1 MVKQAKQFVAIV
13 TVFIVMD
20 VMCSMAFADSRDLT
34 WRFRAGGIVAAT
46 NVEDAVDLLVRNAGS
61 GNKLTFSV
69 TVVNGEG
76 NHIELRGRMAKFASG
91 AMACTNMCKS
101 FVETSMMLDLYFQD
115 VFIDYGDIGDVC
127 IVKGKDALSR
137 DSHSRSVF
145 YNPRAV
151 SFIRGCYLVEVCGSE
166 AENVYV
172 ARAIDYAIKVREKGV
187 GEASGI
193 LAVELFRKHFGRHM
207 SQAEVFS
214 TLAGL
219 NRKGAAF
226 YQSANDA
233 LLDFGEGTIGLDGW
247 AIVRRSTCLRNGATF
262 TVLKVRSLDGSDIA
276 DIDVCEASTPKAAL
290 DSLIADKGL
299 FSGVTADEVMRWRPI
314 GGIGRRCIG
323 KRVLVADMKTA
334 TNRYCDVIFTRGG
347 KAIELKTNKVDAID
361 LVNLAERLDAL
372 ILEATSTNAKSASIA
387 DAARRLNERLVVH
400 GKREAE

>member
-1 MVKQAKQFVAIV
+1 M
-13 TVFIVMD
+13 
-20 VMCSMAFADSRDLT
+20 
-34 WRFRAGGIVAAT
+34 
-46 NVEDAVDLLVRNAGS
+46 
-61 GNKLTFSV
+61 
-69 TVVNGEG
+69 
-76 NHIELRGRMAKFASG
+76 
-91 AMACTNMCKS
+91 
-101 FVETSMMLDLYFQD
+101 
-115 VFIDYGDIGDVC
+115 
-127 IVKGKDALSR
+127 
-137 DSHSRSVF
+137 
-145 YNPRAV
+145 
-151 SFIRGCYLVEVCGSE
+151 CGSE
-166 AENVYV
+166 AENMYV
-172 ARAIDYAIKVREKGV
+172 ARAIDYVIKAREKGV

-193 LAVELFRKHFGRHM
+193 LAVELLRKHFGRHM

-387 DAARRLNERLVVH
+387 DAARRLSERPKT
-400 GKREAE
+400 GK

>member
-13 TVFIVMD
+13 TVSIVMD
-20 VMCSMAFADSRDLT
+20 VMCSMAYADSRDLT
-34 WRFRAGGIVAAT
+34 WHFKAGGVIAAT
-46 NVEDAVDLLVRNAGS
+46 NVDDAVDMLARNS
-61 GNKLTFSV
+61 GCGNELTFSA
-69 TVVNGEG
+69 TVSNGEG
-76 NHIELRGRMAKFASG
+76 INNNLRGRMAVFESE
-91 AMACTNMCKS
+91 AMACTNICDS
-101 FVETSMMLDLYFQD
+101 IVETSMMLDLYFQD

-127 IVKGKDALSR
+127 IVKGKDALSK

-145 YNPRAV
+145 YNPRAA
-151 SFIRGCYLVEVCGSE
+151 SFIRGRYLVEVCGSE
-166 AENVYV
+166 ADNMRV
-172 ARAIDYAIKVREKGV
+172 ARAIDYVIKTREKGD

-193 LAVELFRKHFGRHM
+193 LAVELLRKHFGRHM

-247 AIVRRSTCLRNGATF
+247 AIARRSTCLRNGATF
-262 TVLKVRSLDGSDIA
+262 TVLEVRSLDGSDIA
-276 DIDVCEASTPKAAL
+276 DINVCEAPTPKAAL

-314 GGIGRRCIG
+314 GGIGRRCVG

-334 TNRYCDVIFTRGG
+334 TNRYCDVVFTRGG

-387 DAARRLNERLVVH
+387 DAARRLNKRQVVH

>member
-1 MVKQAKQFVAIV
+1 MVKQAKQFVVIV
-13 TVFIVMD
+13 SVSIVMHI
-20 VMCSMAFADSRDLT
+20 MCSMAYADSRDLT
-34 WRFRAGGIVAAT
+34 WRFKAGGIVAAK

-91 AMACTNMCKS
+91 AMACTNMCES
-101 FVETSMMLDLYFQD
+101 FVETSMTLDLYFQD

-127 IVKGKDALSR
+127 IVKGKDALSKG
-137 DSHSRSVF
+137 SHSRSVF

-151 SFIRGCYLVEVCGSE
+151 SFMRGRYLVEVCGSE
-166 AENVYV
+166 ADNMRV
-172 ARAIDYAIKVREKGV
+172 ARAIDDVVRVRDKGN

-193 LAVELFRKHFGRHM
+193 LVVELLRKHLGLHM
-207 SQAEVFS
+207 SQTEAFS

-219 NRKGAAF
+219 NGKDAAF
-226 YQSANDA
+226 YQTANDA
-233 LLDFGEGTIGLDGW
+233 LLEFGEGTIGLDGW
-247 AIVRRSTCLRNGATF
+247 TIARKSTYIRNGATF
-262 TVLKVRSLDGSDIA
+262 TVLGVRGAEGPEIA
-276 DIDVCEASTPKAAL
+276 NIEVCEASTPKAAS

-299 FSGVTADEVMRWRPI
+299 FSGMTVDEVLRWRPI

-323 KRVLVADMKTA
+323 KRDLVANMKTA
-334 TNRYCDVIFTRGG
+334 TYRYCDVVFTRGG

-361 LVNLAERLDAL
+361 LVDLAERLDAL

-387 DAARRLNERLVVH
+387 DAARRLNERQVVH